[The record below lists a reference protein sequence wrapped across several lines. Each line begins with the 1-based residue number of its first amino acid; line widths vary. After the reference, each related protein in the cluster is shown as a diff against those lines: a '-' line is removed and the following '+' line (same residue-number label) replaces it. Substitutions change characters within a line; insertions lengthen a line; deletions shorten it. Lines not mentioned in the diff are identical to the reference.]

1 MKKISPIKSIRS
13 LTILTG
19 KKKKKDYK
27 KKEFEKNID
36 EQDAELHTEDNDED
50 LRNERELHRK
60 WYKKNSEQLKVFVK
74 SKYNKIKKSFF
85 IDRKV

>member
-1 MKKISPIKSIRS
+1 MKKISPIKAIRS
-13 LTILTG
+13 LSILTG

-27 KKEFEKNID
+27 EKEFEKNID
-36 EQDAELHTEDNDED
+36 EPDAELQTEENDED
-50 LRNERELHRK
+50 LKNERELHRK
-60 WYKKNSEQLKVFVK
+60 WYKKNSGRLKVFVK